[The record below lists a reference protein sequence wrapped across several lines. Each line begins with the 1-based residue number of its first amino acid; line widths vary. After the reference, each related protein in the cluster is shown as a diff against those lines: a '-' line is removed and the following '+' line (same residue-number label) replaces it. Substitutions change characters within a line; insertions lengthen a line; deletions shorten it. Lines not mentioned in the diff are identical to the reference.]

1 MALPPCPCIYTKVVF
16 FFLILFV
23 SLWLCWSSLLHGLF
37 SSCGEWELLCS
48 CGARAFPCGGFSCC
62 RARVLGCSGFS
73 RCSTWAQQL
82 WPLGLVA
89 VESSWIRDQAH
100 VPWIER
106 WTPNQWTT
114 WEFLGLFSLI
124 IHATTIYS
132 YNP

>member
-23 SLWLCWSSLLHGLF
+23 SLWLCWSPLLHGLF
-37 SSCGEWELLCS
+37 SSCGEWELLSS

-89 VESSWIRDQAH
+89 LESSWIRDQAH
-100 VPWIER
+100 VSCTGR
-106 WTPNQWTT
+106 Q
-114 WEFLGLFSLI
+114 I
-124 IHATTIYS
+124 IYHGATREAHKTS
-132 YNP
+132 FHVLNG